1 MSVCC
6 AGGGEDAEAQ
16 AQEDNED
23 VTTKEDA
30 KPDSLVSAYW
40 ETIGTNACQYA
51 TLSAV
56 ARADTGTGTLLLLWT
71 HAFEVVRGTRC

>member
-1 MSVCC
+1 MEACVEYGCC
-6 AGGGEDAEAQ
+6 MAGGEQQEDAE

-40 ETIGTNACQYA
+40 ETIGTCSHNWHCQH
-51 TLSAV
+51 TSCNCQEMH
-56 ARADTGTGTLLLLWT
+56 WQ
-71 HAFEVVRGTRC
+71 